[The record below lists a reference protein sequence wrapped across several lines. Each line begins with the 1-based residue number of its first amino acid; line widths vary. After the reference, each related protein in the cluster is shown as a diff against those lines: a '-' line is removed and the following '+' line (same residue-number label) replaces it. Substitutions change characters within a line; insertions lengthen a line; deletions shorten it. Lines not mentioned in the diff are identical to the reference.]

1 MICSLLWMRF
11 SSMLDIGKLIRALA
25 YLPRRRSFS
34 SMLDIGKLIRRRPSG
49 QK

>member
-1 MICSLLWMRF
+1 
-11 SSMLDIGKLIRALA
+11 MLDIGKLIQANVSA
-25 YLPRRRSFS
+25 DSWECFS